1 MVTRIIFERG
11 FIMIKFVLLLAALS
25 SLNLWAMDV
34 QIYNSKLAQ
43 FEQWDQVLNAVPE
56 EATIVMGEE
65 HYNELV
71 QMAEGLVVSNIVEAK
86 NAKGAFTAAWEF
98 LDYPVQAE
106 IATAMQNWK
115 ASNDDEAFLMEVFK
129 NQNRAQSHQVYLPFL
144 KTVKDLGGELLAT
157 NAPRDWKSII
167 TATGLSSLDPSLVP
181 PNMELG
187 SDGYFER
194 FKLVMQDHVPAD
206 KLQNYF
212 EAQCYTDSV
221 MSYQIMSQSSF
232 SLRFMVVGSFHSDYF
247 DGLVEN
253 YKKQTNLPVMTF
265 KLVDASELSAQEIAE
280 LIKPDAQ
287 YGALADYILLLT
299 K

>member
-1 MVTRIIFERG
+1 MQKLMVVI
-11 FIMIKFVLLLAALS
+11 AAFYS
-25 SLNLWAMDV
+25 VSLWAMDV

-43 FEQWDQVLNAVPE
+43 FEQWDQVLNAVQE

-71 QMAEGLVVSNIVEAK
+71 QMAEGLIISKVVEAK

-98 LDYPVQAE
+98 LDYPVQDLITE
-106 IATAMQNWK
+106 AMSEWK
-115 ASNDDEAFLMEVFK
+115 LSGDDQAFMLKVFE
-129 NQNRAQSHQVYLPFL
+129 NQSRAQSNQVYMPFL
-144 KTVKDLGGELLAT
+144 KTVKDLGGELIAT
-157 NAPRDWKSII
+157 NAPRDWKKII
-167 TATGLSSLDPSLVP
+167 TTTGLSTLDPSLIP
-181 PNMELG
+181 PNMEMG
-187 SDGYFER
+187 TDGYFER

-221 MSYQIMSQSSF
+221 MSYQIMSRSSF
-232 SLRFMVVGSFHSDYF
+232 GLRFMVVGSFHSDYF

-253 YKKQTNLPVMTF
+253 YKKQTNMPVLTF
-265 KLVDASELSAQEIAE
+265 KLVDASELSAQEIDE
-280 LIKPDAQ
+280 LIKPNAQ
-287 YGALADYILLLT
+287 FGALADYILLLT

>member
-1 MVTRIIFERG
+1 
-11 FIMIKFVLLLAALS
+11 MIKFVFILATLT
-25 SLNLWAMDV
+25 SLNSWAMDV
-34 QIYNSKLAQ
+34 QIYNTKLVQ

-71 QMAEGLVVSNIVEAK
+71 QMAEGLVVAKVVEAK

-98 LDYPVQAE
+98 LDYPVQDLITE
-106 IATAMQNWK
+106 AMNEWK
-115 ASNDDEAFLMEVFK
+115 LSGDDQAFMMKVFE
-129 NQNRAQSHQVYLPFL
+129 NQSRAQSHQVYMPFL

-157 NAPRDWKSII
+157 NAPRDWKKII
-167 TATGLSSLDPSLVP
+167 TTTGLSTLDPSLIP
-181 PNMELG
+181 PNMEMG

-232 SLRFMVVGSFHSDYF
+232 GLRFMVVGSFHSDYF

-253 YKKQTNLPVMTF
+253 YKKQTNMPVITF
-265 KLVDASELSAQEIAE
+265 KLVDGTELTATEIDE

-287 YGALADYILLLT
+287 FGALADYILLLT